1 MEQAVLNAAEA
12 APEHVERERREPPP
26 PALIP
31 GWRCLP
37 RALIRANGEEGYVDL
52 AALNAVRGVVLVAL
66 LEPDEEASPEE
77 ARTAFLAMLE
87 QEGFERRFPGEL
99 PVVALAQRR
108 AEADQLAAAV
118 DRAFAALP
126 PVSFAE
132 EWVEW
137 LAERLGPDAPPPA
150 VEPAPALSAPRRD
163 EAPPERATD
172 ALPLLAPTR
181 EEEAVESAPPIEVSA
196 EMPPQSEPEQ
206 AASVLD
212 WGASFGFAA
221 GVVLALLVGLLALL
235 SRAGRIF

>member
-12 APEHVERERREPPP
+12 APEHVDRERREPPP

-37 RALIRANGEEGYVDL
+37 RALIRANGDEGYVDL
-52 AALNAVRGVVLVAL
+52 AALNATRGVALVAL

-77 ARTAFLAMLE
+77 ARAALLAMLA
-87 QEGFERRFPGEL
+87 QEGFERRFAGEL

-118 DRAFAALP
+118 ERAFAALP
-126 PVSFAE
+126 PVGFAE
-132 EWVEW
+132 DWVEW
-137 LAERLGPDAPPPA
+137 LAERLGPESPPPA

-172 ALPLLAPTR
+172 APPLLAPTR
-181 EEEAVESAPPIEVSA
+181 EEEAVESTLPIEAPA
-196 EMPPQSEPEQ
+196 EAPPQSAPAQ
-206 AASVLD
+206 TGSLLD

-235 SRAGRIF
+235 ARAGRIF